1 MTRHEEQHRMAAESC
16 PAGTLVLYRR
26 GVYRSDW
33 WPGEILGV
41 AEFKPIPQAKKR
53 KGLVSALCAL
63 EVLPAHSFKIMNFE
77 GKHLTATKEYFYTMF
92 ENGFYEVP
100 LGRIKPVM
108 RRGSQHPSSQP
119 PREPTFPAPT
129 YGTFDG
135 TPISHLLPYVLPIMK
150 LIIKDLYMP
159 IRENVDDWYQDPGSR
174 ALRGKQVR
182 YGMFERRGET
192 EVLVDEIARIL
203 LGVGKAREDLLCEDA
218 GGSGSGDEDSSNDD
232 KILGKQTGEED
243 KRQGEPAA
251 PSSSLAAVWTQ
262 PSSESYDESHQSS
275 RTCIDGLS
283 TVSMEVDVGVNDDG
297 MTPDSVV
304 GTCPSLVPG
313 ERTTASSLPNTSRII
328 GSLRYEQLTDVARHQ
343 FVVDIVVKEVIIQL
357 YLWRENIRTSLQ
369 TLNDDEENSL
379 REQGTLLKHLWFPME
394 TPDFCLVPAGLW
406 PKGDRLGFYGKGI
419 DSHFLL
425 RHECYTQMLGVGLPY
440 FFIFSCVF
448 LLYQLGT
455 CFDWTMSGRNPFL
468 CNSICFCLAFWIPIV
483 FLSPSLSQNRAF
495 LRSIQMVSNA

>member
-1 MTRHEEQHRMAAESC
+1 MTRHEEQHRMTAESC

-159 IRENVDDWYQDPGSR
+159 IRE
-174 ALRGKQVR
+174 
-182 YGMFERRGET
+182 T

-218 GGSGSGDEDSSNDD
+218 GGGGSGDEDSSNDD
-232 KILGKQTGEED
+232 KILGKQTGEKHSAEWSQED

-251 PSSSLAAVWTQ
+251 PSSSLATRWTQ

-283 TVSMEVDVGVNDDG
+283 SVSMEVDVGVNDDG

-304 GTCPSLVPG
+304 GTRPSLVPG

-369 TLNDDEENSL
+369 TLNDDEENAL
-379 REQGTLLKHLWFPME
+379 REQGIALRDTK
-394 TPDFCLVPAGLW
+394 VPFDL
-406 PKGDRLGFYGKGI
+406 
-419 DSHFLL
+419 
-425 RHECYTQMLGVGLPY
+425 YTQAKAIREIRNATKAPPVPNGDTGLLP
-440 FFIFSCVF
+440 
-448 LLYQLGT
+448 GT
-455 CFDWTMSGRNPFL
+455 SGSLAEGRSSRILRKRN
-468 CNSICFCLAFWIPIV
+468 
-483 FLSPSLSQNRAF
+483 
-495 LRSIQMVSNA
+495 